1 MKNIIKRSLIPLF
14 LSLLTPTIGMS
25 QTTFDS
31 IEVKT
36 IALICAEHEK
46 LSIENSLLK
55 EENESLDK
63 LNQLYMVSDSI
74 QWMEIRELQK
84 QVLSDGQLINQ
95 LEKEKKS
102 WLKSSVAGGIVLF
115 ILGLIL

>member
-1 MKNIIKRSLIPLF
+1 MC
-14 LSLLTPTIGMS
+14 

-31 IEVKT
+31 LEVKT

-55 EENESLDK
+55 EENKSLDE
-63 LNQLYMVSDSI
+63 LNQLYIVSDSI
-74 QWMEIRELQK
+74 QWMEIKELQK

-95 LEKEKKS
+95 LEKEKKN
-102 WLKSSVAGGIVLF
+102 WWKSSIAGGIVLF
-115 ILGLIL
+115 ILGLML